1 MAKTALVVGGTGPTG
16 PYIVNGLLQ
25 RGFEVAILHRG
36 SHEVDEI
43 PPEVEHIHTDPYD
56 YDSLLLALS
65 SRHFDLCIATYGRLR
80 AIAEVMT
87 SRCERFLSAGGGPA
101 YRGYM
106 NPALY
111 GAGGMPVPVRED
123 HTLVEEEA
131 EDSKGWRIVRTERA
145 LFKEIPHATHF
156 RYPYVYGRYQ
166 LVPREWLLV
175 RRFRDGRR
183 RIILPDGGLTLHSFG
198 YAENIAHAI
207 LLAVDKPAVSRGKIY
222 NVADATVLT
231 LRQVTDII
239 AAHMGVEVQ
248 VINMP
253 WELAVPAKPLVMQP
267 QTSHRVQDVSALRHE
282 LGYSDKVAPH
292 QALRDTVDWLLANP
306 PLPGGTEE
314 MVLEDPFDY
323 AAEDRLIDAWLAA
336 CDTLPAWDGATEP
349 GLGMAYSGPG
359 GRARSQAEFAE
370 PDATEQP
377 DKEA

>member
-1 MAKTALVVGGTGPTG
+1 MPQTALVVGGTGPTG

-25 RGFEVAILHRG
+25 RGFKVAILHRG
-36 SHEVDEI
+36 THEVDEI

-56 YDSLLLALS
+56 QACLLEALS
-65 SRHFDLCIATYGRLR
+65 YRRFDVCIATYGRLR
-80 AIAEVMT
+80 AIANVMAE
-87 SRCERFLSAGGGPA
+87 RCEYFLSAGGGPA

-111 GAGGMPVPVRED
+111 GPGGMPVPLRED
-123 HTLVEEEA
+123 HTLVEDEV

-145 LFKEIPHATHF
+145 VFADIPHATHF

-175 RRFRDGRR
+175 RRFRDGRS

-207 LLAVDKPAVSRGKIY
+207 LLAVDQPKACRGKIY
-222 NVADATVLT
+222 NAADATVLS
-231 LRQVTDII
+231 LRQVTEII
-239 AAHMGVEVQ
+239 AAHMGVDLE

-253 WELAVPAKPLVMQP
+253 WELATPARPLVMQP
-267 QTSHRVQDVSALRHE
+267 QTSHRVQDTSALAFD
-282 LGYSDKVAPH
+282 LGYTDKVAPE
-292 QALRDTVDWLLANP
+292 QALCATVDWLLANP
-306 PLPGGTEE
+306 PQPGGMEE

-323 AAEDRLIDAWLAA
+323 AAEDRMIDAWLAA
-336 CDTLPAWDGATEP
+336 RQSLPLWDGEIEP

-359 GRARSQAEFAE
+359 GRARSQAQFNEG
-370 PDATEQP
+370 
-377 DKEA
+377 KE